1 MSKLNYYKDA
11 NSEKILRANIKSSV
25 ENKLSKETLV
35 IVDNLNYIKG
45 FRYEHYCQARNAQTT
60 LCVLWCDIDQ
70 KICKQWC

>member
-45 FRYEHYCQARNAQTT
+45 FRYEIFCLARTAKTNH
-60 LCVLWCDIDQ
+60 CVVNL
-70 KICKQWC
+70 